1 MKRFAII
8 TVLAL
13 FCVVVALGL
22 VDSRYYG
29 SFAESYLS
37 NVAMRNDIRISS
49 GETRL
54 GIRGLEVRELEV
66 FFGKL
71 LMGIK
76 LDWLNIKPVYRGFFR
91 LKPFFSMEG
100 AGYNGAVS
108 GFWEQGSLSPS
119 NARAGLALDH
129 IDISLHP
136 NLAGLGVVSGE
147 LNLVLS
153 EFVLERGVLER
164 GEALLLLNDLSK
176 PKGTAWNG
184 AMVGLPFNLQ
194 IPAFKKL
201 NLAARLDIQPNRVSV
216 KKLVSSSS
224 LHQLS
229 GFGEIIRQEGGQL
242 GDLMIDLKL
251 NLHGQGR
258 EVFGP
263 WLAMASKTD
272 PEHPAVSYR
281 IQISGTFRR
290 PDMQVKADR

>member
-13 FCVVVALGL
+13 LCIVVALGL

-119 NARAGLALDH
+119 NARAGMGSSAKLRGR
-129 IDISLHP
+129 S
-136 NLAGLGVVSGE
+136 VVSGE